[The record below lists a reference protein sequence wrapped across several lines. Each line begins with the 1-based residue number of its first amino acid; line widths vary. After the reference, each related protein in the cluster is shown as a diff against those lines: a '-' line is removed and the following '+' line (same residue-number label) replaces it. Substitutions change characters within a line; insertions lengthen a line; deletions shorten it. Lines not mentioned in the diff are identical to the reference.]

1 MPIKP
6 ENLARYPADW
16 KTVIVPRIRTRSG
29 NRCEWCNV
37 PNGAIG
43 YREDDGSFVQL
54 HRSGT
59 VDDWAGHHT
68 GYKLIKIVL
77 TVAHVYDHNPENCA
91 DDNLAHLCQRCQNK
105 HDAPMRRQNAAK
117 SRKAGKAI
125 AELF

>member
-16 KTVIVPRIRTRSG
+16 KTVIVPRIRRRSG
-29 NRCEWCNV
+29 NKCEWCGV

-43 YREDDGSFVQL
+43 YREDGGRFVLL
-54 HRSGT
+54 HRHGS
-59 VDDWAGHHT
+59 VDDWSGHHT

-77 TVAHVYDHNPENCA
+77 TVAHVHDHTPEACA
-91 DDNLAHLCQRCQNK
+91 DDNLAHLCQRCHNT
-105 HDAPMRRQNAAK
+105 HDAPMRRQHAAQ